1 MEQAQDAPSRLHYL
15 PPEDADKVQLYLH
28 SADGWREVSAEA
40 DGSYLV
46 AELHPGDDMLAAV
59 RQAPAPL
66 PLAAVGGGVAVLAV
80 LLLMRRRKKHRTTT
94 KS

>member
-1 MEQAQDAPSRLHYL
+1 MEQAQSTPSRLHYL
-15 PPEDADKVQLYLH
+15 PPEDADQVKLYLH
-28 SADGWREVSAEA
+28 SADGWRDASAET

-46 AELHPGDDMLAAV
+46 VELHPGDDMLAAV

-66 PLAAVGGGVAVLAV
+66 PFAAVGGGVAVLAV
-80 LLLMRRRKKHRTTT
+80 LLLVHRRRKHRTAA

>member
-1 MEQAQDAPSRLHYL
+1 M
-15 PPEDADKVQLYLH
+15 QLYLH

-46 AELHPGDDMLAAV
+46 AELHPGDDMLAAA

-66 PLAAVGGGVAVLAV
+66 PFAAVGGGVAVLAV
-80 LLLMRRRKKHRTTT
+80 LLLVRHRRKHRTAA